1 MLEDSPQKKVK
12 LNENAL
18 NSLKNVQPFIYNTAH
33 NSSFWY
39 RQNKGYWKI

>member
-18 NSLKNVQPFIYNTAH
+18 SSLKNVKLFIY
-33 NSSFWY
+33 
-39 RQNKGYWKI
+39 K